1 MEDLFKKFINAGVG
15 FVSLTND
22 RVQTTIN
29 KLVKESKLSEQEGAK
44 IMDELKKNT
53 DAKRQELE
61 KQFQGLTSRLMK
73 TVGVAPNADVE
84 ELKRSVRQSKSA
96 GTGATAAAGSKSTG
110 SAGAKKGGSSASAGK
125 TASSATS
132 KAAGAMKK
140 AADSTSAAAGK
151 TQKSAAAKAG
161 AAKKPAAAKG
171 EGNTTSAGSSDGG
184 NS

>member
-22 RVQTTIN
+22 RVQSTIN
-29 KLVKESKLSEQEGAK
+29 KLVQESKLSEQEGAK

-73 TVGVAPNADVE
+73 TVGVAPNSDVE
-84 ELKRSVRQSKSA
+84 DLKRTVRQSKSSNS
-96 GTGATAAAGSKSTG
+96 GAAGASASKATG
-110 SAGAKKGGSSASAGK
+110 SASGAKKSSASSAGK
-125 TASSATS
+125 SASSATS
-132 KAAGAMKK
+132 KAAGAVKK

-161 AAKKPAAAKG
+161 AAKKDAPKV
-171 EGNTTSAGSSDGG
+171 EGNTTSAGSSDNG

>member
-22 RVQTTIN
+22 RVQSTIN
-29 KLVKESKLSEQEGAK
+29 KLVQESKLSEQEGAK

-73 TVGVAPNADVE
+73 TVGVAPNSDVE
-84 ELKRSVRQSKSA
+84 DLKRTVRQSKSSNSGAA
-96 GTGATAAAGSKSTG
+96 GTSASKATG
-110 SAGAKKGGSSASAGK
+110 SASGAKKSSTSSAAGK
-125 TASSATS
+125 SASSATS
-132 KAAGAMKK
+132 KAAGAVKK

-161 AAKKPAAAKG
+161 AAKKDAPKV
-171 EGNTTSAGSSDGG
+171 EGNTTSAGSSDNG